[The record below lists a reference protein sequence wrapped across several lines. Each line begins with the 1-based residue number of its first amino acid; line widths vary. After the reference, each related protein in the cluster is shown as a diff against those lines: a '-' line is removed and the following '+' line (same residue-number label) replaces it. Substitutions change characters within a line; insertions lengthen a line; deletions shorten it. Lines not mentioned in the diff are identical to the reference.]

1 MACDEDKAPSPIITI
16 PSIMIPEEAG
26 SELRLALSKGSGESE
41 THSKAVLLVAFDL
54 DSKTGLRQ
62 ATKSR

>member
-26 SELRLALSKGSGESE
+26 SELRQALSKGSGELESQ
-41 THSKAVLLVAFDL
+41 SKAVLLVAFGLDL
-54 DSKTGLRQ
+54 KTGLRQ
-62 ATKSR
+62 ATESK